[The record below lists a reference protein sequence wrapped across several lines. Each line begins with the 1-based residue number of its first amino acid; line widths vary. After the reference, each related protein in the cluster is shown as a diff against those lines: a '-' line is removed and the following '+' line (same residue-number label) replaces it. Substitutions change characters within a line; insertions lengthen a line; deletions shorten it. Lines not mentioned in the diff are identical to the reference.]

1 MEAQV
6 PVEPMGSMLFKG
18 TDVHLHGDGAELCL
32 GGLKPAAISSW
43 QLAIG
48 KTQDQQPPFRVAF

>member
-18 TDVHLHGDGAELCL
+18 TNVHLHVDGAELRL
-32 GGLKPAAISSW
+32 ELPKSPK
-43 QLAIG
+43 LPKIG
-48 KTQDQQPPFRVAF
+48 N

>member
-18 TDVHLHGDGAELCL
+18 TYVHLHVDGAELWL
-32 GGLKPAAISSW
+32 ELPKLTIEKLRIPE
-43 QLAIG
+43 
-48 KTQDQQPPFRVAF
+48 PFLTA

>member
-18 TDVHLHGDGAELCL
+18 TDVHLHVDGAELC
-32 GGLKPAAISSW
+32 GIAKIAEIAKI
-43 QLAIG
+43 
-48 KTQDQQPPFRVAF
+48 DN

>member
-18 TDVHLHGDGAELCL
+18 TDVHLHGDGAELRL
-32 GGLKPAAISSW
+32 ELPKSPKLPKLIIEKLS
-43 QLAIG
+43 I
-48 KTQDQQPPFRVAF
+48 PEPFLTA